1 MKLISALNVILKE
14 TDDELIKKISLND
27 AKAFETFYGKYKKM
41 IYTYFLY
48 QTSTFQAEE
57 LLQETFLKVYKYAGQ
72 FKAQSKVTT
81 WLWSIARNT
90 LIDTLR
96 IKKVPTVELEEEIDV
111 SIPSIEEDL
120 ILQGELEI
128 IKNCMKKIDPKNLEI
143 LLLRIESELSYEE
156 ISVLTKYS
164 VANIKT
170 ILFRTKKELIKLFKE
185 QIHE

>member
-1 MKLISALNVILKE
+1 VKLISALNVILKE
-14 TDDELIKKISLND
+14 TDEELIKKISLND
-27 AKAFETFYGKYKKM
+27 SKAFEIFYGKYNKM

-57 LLQETFLKVYKYAGQ
+57 LLQETFLKVYKYAEQ

-90 LIDTLR
+90 LIDTIR

-120 ILQGELEI
+120 IIQGELEI

-143 LLLRIESELSYEE
+143 LLLRVESELSYEE